1 MRAWRARR
9 GRNGAGGEQRG
20 GRLGLALSDERAG
33 EDEKRADDALAALAA
48 APAWMLTGGAF
59 GTFSVT
65 VNLVVP
71 RFIGYAS
78 AAAFTLF
85 ATLATSLVLDA
96 VGAFGLERRRVHAR
110 RQGIIWW
117 IGALPPPLR
126 EC

>member
-1 MRAWRARR
+1 
-9 GRNGAGGEQRG
+9 
-20 GRLGLALSDERAG
+20 
-33 EDEKRADDALAALAA
+33 
-48 APAWMLTGGAF
+48 MLTGGAF

-96 VGAFGLERRRVHAR
+96 VGAFGLERRHVHAR
-110 RQGIIWW
+110 R
-117 IGALPPPLR
+117 
-126 EC
+126 

>member
-1 MRAWRARR
+1 MRPLRSA
-9 GRNGAGGEQRG
+9 GAS
-20 GRLGLALSDERAG
+20 LSLKLSFRMSSAVKPG
-33 EDEKRADDALAALAA
+33 EDVNFTPDALAALAA
-48 APAWMLTGGAF
+48 APARMLTGGAF

-96 VGAFGLERRRVHAR
+96 VGAFGLERRHECPAR
-110 RQGIIWW
+110 RHFGVP
-117 IGALPPPLR
+117 LPPSR
-126 EC
+126 ECCDL